1 VETDSFSRPKFRK
14 DDLVPLCDS
23 RTSICAL
30 DRRTELQRQTVNC
43 LARVDFQGQVTGIGG
58 GPDTPTHLITCAPEA
73 KLELE
78 PEGVG

>member
-1 VETDSFSRPKFRK
+1 METDSFSRPKFRK
-14 DDLVPLCDS
+14 DDLVLCDS
-23 RTSICAL
+23 RTSICVCN
-30 DRRTELQRQTVNC
+30 RRTELQSQTLNR
-43 LARVDFQGQVTGIGG
+43 LSRVDFQGQVTGIGG

>member
-1 VETDSFSRPKFRK
+1 METDSLSRLEFRK
-14 DDLVPLCDS
+14 DDLVALCDS
-23 RTSICAL
+23 RTLICVC
-30 DRRTELQRQTVNC
+30 DRRTELQSQTLNR
-43 LARVDFQGQVTGIGG
+43 LSRVDFQGQVMGIGG